1 MKLFLTTKVFF
12 IGIDILFCVT
22 LRAAPRRVVS
32 DSFDERKF
40 LNGKITSH
48 TRVLGYV
55 CCEDT
60 ERLKNFDFKQ
70 GVIDIVIRLNKNE
83 SISLME
89 WNKSE
94 FKSYTC
100 ETKGCSKEPI
110 LMYAIP
116 SLENP
121 LQGLN
126 IRFYCG
132 GTFAPFDLE
141 SKIGAY
147 APIIVNKGS
156 PEVDKIESP
165 EEKIMCNQTNINIAG
180 SNEKNKRDLEKTNDL
195 SHQKK
200 QNPKKKR
207 AGSPINNQHFVEL
220 TEDVR

>member
-1 MKLFLTTKVFF
+1 MKLFLTVAAFF
-12 IGIDILFCVT
+12 IGIDIFFCVT
-22 LRAAPRRVVS
+22 VQAAPRIVS
-32 DSFDERKF
+32 DSYDERKF
-40 LNGKITSH
+40 LNGQITSH

-60 ERLKNFDFKQ
+60 KRFKNFDSKQ

-89 WNKSE
+89 WNESK
-94 FKSYTC
+94 FRPYTC

-121 LQGLN
+121 LKGLN

-141 SKIGAY
+141 SKEGAY

-165 EEKIMCNQTNINIAG
+165 EEKIMCNQPNVDIAD
-180 SNEKNKRDLEKTNDL
+180 SNKNKQDLKKTSGL
-195 SHQKK
+195 SHQKN
-200 QNPKKKR
+200 QNAKKKS
-207 AGSPINNQHFVEL
+207 AGSSIDNQQFVEL
-220 TEDVR
+220 VEEVR